1 MRAAVY
7 GAGAMGTVLGAFIT
21 AAGKQ
26 IDLISRNCAHIAALK
41 ERGAQIC
48 GGAQMTVKVNALTP
62 DEISGRYG
70 IIFLMTKQGGD
81 LGFLNGILEENGVV
95 CTLQNGLPEDA
106 VIQAVG
112 ADRCLGC
119 AVSWGATLKE
129 NGIAELTSKRGKM
142 TFALGSPNGANSA
155 VGEVANLLAC
165 AGEVKVTENL
175 AGARWAK
182 LSINCAFSALSAV
195 CGMTFGEVGKNK
207 TTRKIALE
215 ILNEAFA
222 VANKAGV
229 TLEKIQGHRIDKLF
243 SYKNAVKKRIAL
255 ALLPYA
261 MHSHKKLVSGMYF
274 DLKAGKTCEIGYIN
288 GAVTRVAKKLGVQ
301 TPVNDKIIEIAREIG
316 RGERKICFKNAYLC
330 L

>member
-1 MRAAVY
+1 MRAAIY
-7 GAGAMGTVLGAFIT
+7 GAGAMGTVLGAFVT
-21 AAGKQ
+21 AAGKE
-26 IDLISRNCAHIAALK
+26 IDLISRNRGHIAALK

-48 GGAQMTVKVNALTP
+48 GGAHMTVKVNALTP
-62 DEISGRYG
+62 DEVSGRYG

-81 LGFLNGILEENGVV
+81 LGFLNGILEEDGVV

-106 VIQAVG
+106 VISAVG

-129 NGIAELTSKRGKM
+129 NGVAELTSKRSKM
-142 TFALGSPNGANSA
+142 SFALGSPCTDNRAI
-155 VGEVANLLAC
+155 GEVADFLAC
-165 AGEVKVTENL
+165 AGKVKITDNL

-182 LSINCAFSALSAV
+182 LAINCAFSALSAV

-207 TTRKIALE
+207 TTRAVALE
-215 ILNEAFA
+215 ILGEAFA
-222 VANKAGV
+222 VAEKAGV
-229 TLEKIQGHRIDKLF
+229 RLEKIQGHRIDGLF
-243 SYKNAVKKRIAL
+243 SYKSAAKKKIAL
-255 ALLPYA
+255 KLLPYA

-288 GAVTRVAKKLGVQ
+288 GAVTGLAKKFGVQ
-301 TPVNDKIIEIAREIG
+301 TPVNDRIIQIAQEIE